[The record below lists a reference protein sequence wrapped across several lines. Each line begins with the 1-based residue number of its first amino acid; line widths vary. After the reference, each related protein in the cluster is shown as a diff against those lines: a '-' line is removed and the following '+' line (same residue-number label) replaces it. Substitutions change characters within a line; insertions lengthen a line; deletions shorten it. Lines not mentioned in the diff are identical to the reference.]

1 MLQSYVLQRL
11 ALTVSTV
18 VGLTALVFFLLH
30 AAVPTDTVDLLTAF
44 QDARD
49 PELAERLRGEF
60 GLSGSLPRRYLGWLG
75 QVARGDLGE
84 SLFTG
89 RPVMAELARRLP
101 TSVELGAGAL
111 LITVLAGI
119 PIGILAAARR
129 DSLPDYVLRGGTVL
143 AYSVPDFWAATLVL
157 VFGSVWLNC
166 APPLEYEPLWSD
178 PVANIKIMAVPV
190 LLVAL
195 RPTARLVR
203 LVRTQV
209 LEVAQQDYVRTA
221 HAKGL
226 PGRDVYFRHVL
237 RNAMLPVV
245 TMLGLELP
253 RLIAGTVSGAGLQ
266 FMRRSPWIALW
277 PGLAI
282 TLIVFAFNV
291 FGDALRDALDPR
303 LRGG

>member
-1 MLQSYVLQRL
+1 
-11 ALTVSTV
+11 
-18 VGLTALVFFLLH
+18 
-30 AAVPTDTVDLLTAF
+30 
-44 QDARD
+44 
-49 PELAERLRGEF
+49 
-60 GLSGSLPRRYLGWLG
+60 
-75 QVARGDLGE
+75 
-84 SLFTG
+84 
-89 RPVMAELARRLP
+89 MAELARRLP

-111 LITVLAGI
+111 PITVLAGI

-157 VFGSVWLNC
+157 VFDSVWLNW